1 MKMIWCDILMITEAN
16 ELEKIQKNLTEE
28 ANKNGFSD
36 ILQKQIYDRVQRALP
51 SCEWHSNSLTL
62 STAMTQFADVK
73 RVEHQTLYFR
83 ISWKILEFFE

>member
-1 MKMIWCDILMITEAN
+1 MITEAN

-51 SCEWHSNSLTL
+51 SCE
-62 STAMTQFADVK
+62 
-73 RVEHQTLYFR
+73 
-83 ISWKILEFFE
+83 